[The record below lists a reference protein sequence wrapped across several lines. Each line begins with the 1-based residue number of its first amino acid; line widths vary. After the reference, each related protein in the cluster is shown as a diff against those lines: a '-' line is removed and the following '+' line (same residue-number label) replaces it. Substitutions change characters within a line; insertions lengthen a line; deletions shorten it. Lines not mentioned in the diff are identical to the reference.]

1 MVANYYKPGPATAS
15 GNLRHTIESPS
26 SRDGLADLGKWF
38 IVDNVVEA
46 MLR

>member
-1 MVANYYKPGPATAS
+1 MVANYYKPGPATAP